1 MRGFIV
7 LFALVFGLNVYSQ
20 TAVLKNFRI
29 EDSNKNRVYFDSSE
43 PISGSGTSGFY
54 ISGKTISGVNIVS
67 GSTSGHY
74 FSVSSPF
81 TFWDNNTIRYEG
93 GSSLNVQEFTL
104 SYIEN
109 NISEPEASNYRYV
122 TTAATGSG
130 DGTSEAKAW
139 TILHRQLQMHM
150 AGMTV
155 WMKAGDYGNVI
166 INLIEKVDL
175 PITQLNTLDIQI
187 DPGDITSNYF
197 DYGDTMSSSE
207 MPTLTGDFSAY

>member
-1 MRGFIV
+1 MRGLIV
-7 LFALVFGLNVYSQ
+7 VFVLVFGLNVYSQ

-93 GSSLNVQEFTL
+93 GSGLQSENGKKLNEFTL
-104 SYIEN
+104 QYVKN
-109 NISEPEASNYRYV
+109 NIPEPTS
-122 TTAATGSG
+122 TGS
-130 DGTSEAKAW
+130 TYYVSTARK
-139 TILHRQLQMHM
+139 
-150 AGMTV
+150 
-155 WMKAGDYGNVI
+155 
-166 INLIEKVDL
+166 
-175 PITQLNTLDIQI
+175 
-187 DPGDITSNYF
+187 
-197 DYGDTMSSSE
+197 
-207 MPTLTGDFSAY
+207 